1 MTRRA
6 GIILAGGSGSR
17 MRPTTKKVNKHLLPI
32 YDKPVISFPLEVMRV
47 LDVERT
53 VIVCNEI
60 DKKSYADVSHWLGF
74 SDLKVATTVQD
85 SPDGLASAIATAI
98 PTFGEEKFDQYI
110 VAVGDGVYITGLDQL
125 AKIGRLA
132 QPETSLAWTV
142 VQPHPHPQDFGV
154 VTTTSEG
161 LVTGIV
167 EKPDIP
173 PTSLVC
179 TGLYAFDPSLLSR
192 ISKLTYSA
200 RGELEISDLLQTYC
214 SQEQLRA
221 LSLDE
226 EVLWFDVGTPD
237 RLLEASMARR
247 KSIIQNSLS
256 SQATG
261 KDSSNI

>member
-173 PTSLVC
+173 PHITC
-179 TGLYAFDPSLLSR
+179 LYGTLRFRPFAL
-192 ISKLTYSA
+192 ISH
-200 RGELEISDLLQTYC
+200 Q
-214 SQEQLRA
+214 
-221 LSLDE
+221 
-226 EVLWFDVGTPD
+226 
-237 RLLEASMARR
+237 
-247 KSIIQNSLS
+247 
-256 SQATG
+256 
-261 KDSSNI
+261 